1 MELVDLY
8 DENRVPLGKT
18 VERYGKRGPGELR
31 VVVHVCLFDGRGRM
45 LIQRR
50 TENKHIWPGLWDVT
64 VGGGVDAGETTRQ
77 GAEREVREELGYPL
91 DLTGV
96 RPSVTVNFDGG
107 FDDFFIVEREVELDT
122 LTLQADEVS
131 AVRWAAREELLA
143 MVDGGSF
150 IPYPKSFL
158 EFLFDMRKTF
168 GFPTK

>member
-18 VERYGKRGPGELR
+18 AERYGKKGPGELR
-31 VVVHVCLFDGRGRM
+31 IVVHVCLFDSRGRM

-50 TENKHIWPGLWDVT
+50 TESKRIWPSLWDVT

-77 GAEREVREELGYPL
+77 GAEREVREELGYAL
-91 DLTGV
+91 DLSGL
-96 RPSVTVNFDGG
+96 RPSVTVNFEGG
-107 FDDFFIVEREVELDT
+107 FDDFFIAVRDLDLHT
-122 LTLQADEVS
+122 LSLQAEEVS
-131 AVRWAAREELLA
+131 AVRWVTLEELHA
-143 MVDGGSF
+143 MVDDGSF

-158 EFLFDMRKTF
+158 QFLFDMRETF

>member
-18 VERYGKRGPGELR
+18 AERYGKKGPGELR
-31 VVVHVCLFDGRGRM
+31 IVVHVCLFDSRGRM

-50 TENKHIWPGLWDVT
+50 TESKRIWPGLWDVT

-77 GAEREVREELGYPL
+77 GAEREVREELGYAL
-91 DLTGV
+91 DLSGL
-96 RPSVTVNFDGG
+96 RPSVTVNFEGG
-107 FDDFFIVEREVELDT
+107 FDDFFIAVRDLDLHT
-122 LTLQADEVS
+122 LSLQAEEVN
-131 AVRWAAREELLA
+131 AVRWVTLEELLA
-143 MVDGGSF
+143 MVDDGSF

-158 EFLFDMRKTF
+158 QFLFDMRETF